1 MKTLYIGNLGICL
14 CLGLLCLPF
23 GSFAQ
28 SMGERVGSLQSVLDQ
43 VYEQMMPLCS
53 GLISAGRGIAGFG
66 ALWYISSRVWR
77 QIAQAEPIDVYPL
90 LRPFALGLAIL
101 LFPAVIW
108 TMNGVLGLSLA
119 GTKGMVR
126 DSDRAIRVLLKE
138 KELAMQKTD
147 KWKAMVGVD
156 GLGNREIWYDLI
168 HPDDPGGKSEGWI
181 ESVYNDFRFWADK
194 QDYKMRHAF
203 KTFIGEVLEIVYQ
216 AAALCV
222 NTLRTFFLIV
232 LAILGPVVLG
242 FAVYDGLQH
251 TLSVWIA
258 RYINIYLWLPI
269 ANIFGAILGK
279 IQQNM
284 IKLDISEI
292 QTGGDT
298 LFSTTDIC
306 YFIFLIIGILG
317 YFSVPTVANY
327 VVHAGGGNA
336 ILMKVN
342 SIVASTASALKGS
355 VRSNLS
361 FGGKRESGMSADGH
375 GDAYRKASYGMAEG
389 AGKDYFKDKLSG
401 N

>member
-1 MKTLYIGNLGICL
+1 MRSFYVKD
-14 CLGLLCLPF
+14 LGLCFALILGLFLLPL
-23 GSFAQ
+23 GAFAQ

-43 VYEQMMPLCS
+43 VYQQMMPLCS

-66 ALWYISSRVWR
+66 ALWYISSRLWR

-90 LRPFALGLAIL
+90 LRPFALGMAIL
-101 LFPAVIW
+101 LFPAVLAM
-108 TMNGVLGLSLA
+108 MNGVLGLTLA
-119 GTKGMVR
+119 GTKGMVA
-126 DSDRAIRVLLKE
+126 DSDQAIRALLKE
-138 KELAMQKTD
+138 KELAMHKTS
-147 KWKAMVGVD
+147 KWKALVGAD
-156 GLGNREIWYDLI
+156 GFGNREIWYDLI
-168 HPDDPGGKSEGWI
+168 HPDDPGGDSEGWM
-181 ESVYNDFRFWADK
+181 ESVFNDFRFWADK
-194 QDYKMRHAF
+194 QDYKMRQGF
-203 KTFIGEVLEIVYQ
+203 KTFIAEVLEIVYQ
-216 AAALCV
+216 AAALCI

-242 FAVYDGLQH
+242 FSVFDGLQH
-251 TLSVWIA
+251 TLPVYIA

-284 IKLDISEI
+284 IKLDISEL

-342 SIVASTASALKGS
+342 SMVANTSSAVRGN

-361 FGGKRESGMSADGH
+361 FGGKSGMNADGY
-375 GDAYRKASYGMAEG
+375 GDNYRNTAYGMAEG
-389 AGKDYFKDKLSG
+389 AGKDYFNDKLSG